1 MVCSMYRKIISV
13 TVLFFLC
20 CLFLNACG
28 IQKSDSTKVRDLDYT
43 VLEPEEI
50 PDQLMEMIEEKK
62 EGDFRLTYTYEGYLY
77 IARGFGMQETGGY
90 SIQVRELYL
99 SSNAVYFETELLG
112 PGKDEQAAQAVSCPY
127 IVIKTEAV
135 DENVVFE

>member
-1 MVCSMYRKIISV
+1 MVRSMYRKIISL
-13 TVLFFLC
+13 TAALFIC
-20 CLFLNACG
+20 CLFFCACG
-28 IQKSDSTKVRDLDYT
+28 IQKTDSTKVRDLDYT

-90 SIQVRELYL
+90 SIQVKELYL

-112 PGKDEQAAQAVSCPY
+112 PGKDEKAAQAVSCPY
-127 IVIKTEAV
+127 IVVKTEAV